1 MAVKTQNAT
10 MNTLD
15 GDEADAKKWNAAEPG
30 HACAVLRKPNFQYK
44 VFFES
49 NPIPMWVFDRRTLRF
64 LAVNQAATQQYGY
77 SEAEFLAMK
86 ITEIRPEET
95 VPALLRDLEQHHRG
109 LQSREQWRHRRKD
122 GTIIDVEIVCHDVEL
137 ESSEA
142 MLVAAYDVTERERAR
157 TTRHA
162 RRKRSIVP
170 SSTTR

>member
-30 HACAVLRKPNFQYK
+30 HAGAVLRKPNFQYK

-162 RRKRSIVP
+162 RRKRS
-170 SSTTR
+170 